1 MHEWCRFRY
10 IEEHPELYKAFDG
23 MTYRMDIT
31 AARKAICDVLNV
43 NDASIATVH
52 DADAIYRSACDKTKD
67 ETHQAM
73 EALVHNLNTLHSR
86 AGAQVPFSSINYG
99 LCTSPAGRLVIQET
113 LNAVMDGLGHGE
125 TAIFPISVF
134 QLKAGVN
141 YNPGDPNYDLFQ
153 RACEVSAKR
162 LFPKQNWGLAA

>member
-1 MHEWCRFRY
+1 MYESGDAPKGKHEEFDSLEYLVDEGKAHELIWNALK
-10 IEEHPELYKAFDG
+10 EENAYMVG
-23 MTYRMDIT
+23 SR
-31 AARKAICDVLNV
+31 
-43 NDASIATVH
+43 
-52 DADAIYRSACDKTKD
+52 DAIRIYRIACKKVED

-113 LNAVMDGLGHGE
+113 LNAVYEGLGHGE